1 MAIKVFIDTNIYE
14 GANFSFYNKQFSK
27 LKELTEE
34 ESVELLY
41 NEIIYQEVYQHIEEN
56 LTKAVSEYNKVIEGN
71 RAFAPFRM
79 DEKWGE
85 KISQIKPDAMVSEL
99 RKRWD
104 DYIDDTCA
112 TKISISEVDVDE
124 IVDKYFNKRFP
135 FENKKPTEFKDAICV
150 DSIMQYYDSITDDK
164 IYVVAADKGFRKSFK
179 ERDEFVTFLI

>member
-71 RAFAPFRM
+71 RASIIYLGVSASQ
-79 DEKWGE
+79 
-85 KISQIKPDAMVSEL
+85 SQIMLQVPINDL
-99 RKRWD
+99 Q
-104 DYIDDTCA
+104 A
-112 TKISISEVDVDE
+112 T
-124 IVDKYFNKRFP
+124 
-135 FENKKPTEFKDAICV
+135 
-150 DSIMQYYDSITDDK
+150 
-164 IYVVAADKGFRKSFK
+164 
-179 ERDEFVTFLI
+179 

>member
-1 MAIKVFIDTNIYE
+1 MAIKVLIDTNIYE
-14 GANFSFYNKQFSK
+14 SANFSFYSKQFSK

-41 NEIIYQEVYQHIEEN
+41 NEIVYQEVYQHIEEN
-56 LTKAVSEYNKVIEGN
+56 LSKAVSDYNKVIECN

-85 KISQIKPDAMVSEL
+85 KISQIKSDDMVSEL

-104 DYIDDTCA
+104 NYIDETCA
-112 TKISISEVDVDE
+112 TKISISGVNVDE

-135 FENKKPTEFKDAICV
+135 FENKKPISYIWA
-150 DSIMQYYDSITDDK
+150 
-164 IYVVAADKGFRKSFK
+164 
-179 ERDEFVTFLI
+179 L